1 MAFEY
6 QRCAT
11 IEIERSSGR
20 SKSSSS
26 GFEKER
32 TPEMDDWLEKEL
44 DNFFKSTFEADIVTE
59 VKLQLLYFVIL
70 SLPTDT
76 ADKVPYALASEA
88 DMGTI
93 LKLK

>member
-1 MAFEY
+1 
-6 QRCAT
+6 
-11 IEIERSSGR
+11 
-20 SKSSSS
+20 
-26 GFEKER
+26 
-32 TPEMDDWLEKEL
+32 MDDWLEKEL